1 MAAHLGKI
9 GYASWRGSFADG
21 LMALMGPPARK

>member
-1 MAAHLGKI
+1 LSLGKI
-9 GYASWRGSFADG
+9 GYVSWRGSFADG